1 MEVLACEHPTWVLQ
15 LALFLVSSLLHLVF
29 LDRLDW
35 AYLQLLHYWSET
47 FSHRLVIVEQ
57 EDSTQEEG
65 FEQVVIARQEPVGH
79 LVEVKLLGL

>member
-1 MEVLACEHPTWVLQ
+1 
-15 LALFLVSSLLHLVF
+15 
-29 LDRLDW
+29 
-35 AYLQLLHYWSET
+35 
-47 FSHRLVIVEQ
+47 VIVEQ